1 MPGST
6 VVLTRRCLAPTLQ
19 WENAHLSQK
28 IVPIDQQRR
37 RRAARLNL
45 GELFN
50 LLLRKVFVGMMFGS
64 GLRGL
69 PTSTGSSR
77 VM

>member
-1 MPGST
+1 M
-6 VVLTRRCLAPTLQ
+6 
-19 WENAHLSQK
+19 
-28 IVPIDQQRR
+28 PIDQQRR

-50 LLLRKVFVGMMFGS
+50 LLLRKVFVGTMFGS

-69 PTSTGSSR
+69 PISTGSSR